1 MPLEAA
7 PQGRFG
13 MRLQYWADRGGS
25 GWVDKFFCP
34 IADWKANALGY
45 ALRWARNLDA
55 KGQLPGE
62 ESDPFDPKFRKNI

>member
-1 MPLEAA
+1 
-7 PQGRFG
+7 
-13 MRLQYWADRGGS
+13 
-25 GWVDKFFCP
+25 VDKFSCP

>member
-13 MRLQYWADRGGS
+13 MRPAILGGPGRLRLGGQVLLPHCRLES
-25 GWVDKFFCP
+25 
-34 IADWKANALGY
+34 NALGY